1 MIQRRWAI
9 LGTWVELSFE
19 PLASWDHVQQQRA
32 LRVCAAVLQLVQTL
46 MSVHDRH
53 SALSQ
58 LNQTAHQ
65 QPVSVHPWLW
75 CVLLRALRLY
85 HASSGH
91 FDCAV
96 AGAELCAWGLMPDHR
111 HPALRAETQSPTL
124 QALHCLPEHKV
135 WFSQPLYLDLGGIAK
150 GFAVDMV
157 ILALH
162 RLGVRQ
168 AVVNAGGDLRV
179 LGAQAQLIQV
189 RHPHDPQQVM
199 VLGELAAGAC
209 ATSASYYSQQHD
221 TAGQLRCALV
231 ETQQRQAVLQPHSY
245 TVLAPT
251 AIMAD
256 GLTKVTASMQQ
267 VDSVLLAQF
276 GAHGILLAPA
286 IMRGGL

>member
-1 MIQRRWAI
+1 M
-9 LGTWVELSFE
+9 LGTWVELGFE
-19 PLASWDHVQQQRA
+19 PVVTWDSAQQQRA
-32 LRVCAAVLQLVQTL
+32 VVICKAVLQLVQDL
-46 MSVHDRH
+46 MSVHDRR

-65 QPVSVHPWLW
+65 QPVAVHPWLW

-111 HPALRAETQSPTL
+111 HPALSAAAQSPTL
-124 QALHCLPEHKV
+124 HALHCLPDDKV
-135 WFSQPLYLDLGGIAK
+135 WFDQPLYLDLGGIAK

-157 ILALH
+157 ILVLY

-179 LGAQAQLIQV
+179 LGSQARLIQV
-189 RHPHDPQQVM
+189 RHPHDPQQLM
-199 VLGELAAGAC
+199 PLGELSAGAC
-209 ATSASYYSQQHD
+209 ATSASYYSQQLDHV
-221 TAGQLRCALV
+221 GIPRCALIDH
-231 ETQQRQAVLQPHSY
+231 QRQPVLQPHSY

-251 AIMAD
+251 AMIAD
-256 GLTKVTASMQQ
+256 GLTKVTASMQR
-267 VDSVLLAQF
+267 VDAILLAQF
-276 GAHGILLAPA
+276 GAQGILLAPDL
-286 IMRGGL
+286 MRDEL